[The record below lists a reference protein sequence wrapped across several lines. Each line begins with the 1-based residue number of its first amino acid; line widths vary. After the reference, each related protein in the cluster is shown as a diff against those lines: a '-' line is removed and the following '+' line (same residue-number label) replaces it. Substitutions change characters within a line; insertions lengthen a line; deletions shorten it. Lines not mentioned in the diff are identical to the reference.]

1 MMKSLR
7 TLACGL
13 VAALATSL
21 AMAGVE
27 VNQATQ
33 ADLQTVKGIGPAMS
47 GRMLDERQKNVFKDW
62 ADLIAR
68 VSGIGPGNAAK
79 FSGGGLTVNG
89 AAFDTAGATPVA
101 PLAAS
106 GRPTLGLVPAPVTAA
121 PAKVP
126 PVAAHTTARSR

>member
-13 VAALATSL
+13 IAALATSL

-33 ADLQTVKGIGPAMS
+33 ADLETVKGIGPAMS
-47 GRMLDERQKNVFKDW
+47 GRMLDERQKSVFKDW

-89 AAFDTAGATPVA
+89 VAFATGATPVA
-101 PLAAS
+101 PPVA
-106 GRPTLGLVPAPVTAA
+106 GTRPAPA
-121 PAKVP
+121 PAPAPAVAVQGKVA
-126 PVAAHTTARSR
+126 PVASHTTARSR